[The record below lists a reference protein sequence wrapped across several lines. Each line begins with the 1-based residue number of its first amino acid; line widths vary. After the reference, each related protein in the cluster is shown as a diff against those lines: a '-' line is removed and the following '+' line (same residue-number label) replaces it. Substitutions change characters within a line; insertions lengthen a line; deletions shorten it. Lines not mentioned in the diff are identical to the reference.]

1 MKVDVKK
8 LQRSRRFSVDFKKK
22 LVREYESGNFT
33 VKELCDLHAIAGGVL
48 YRWIDKFGT
57 FPQDEIRVIE
67 MSESSDQKVKELQR
81 KIKELER
88 IVGQKQ
94 ITIDYLNTMMDVAK
108 DELNIDIKKNFG
120 TAQSKGSGK
129 KK

>member
-8 LQRSRRFSVDFKKK
+8 LQRGRRFSVDFKKK
-22 LVREYESGNFT
+22 LVQEFESGKFT
-33 VKELCDLHAIAGGVL
+33 VKELSELHGICNTVL

-57 FPQDEIRVIE
+57 FPQDEFRVIE
-67 MSESSDQKVKELQR
+67 MSESSDQKVKALKQ
-81 KIKELER
+81 KIKELEQ

-94 ITIDYLNTMMDVAK
+94 ITIDYLNTMMEVAK
-108 DELNIDIKKNFG
+108 DELNIDIKKNYG